1 MKFDKTGEKRLKK
14 MFSTKRKRSRAK
26 NKELPK
32 RFRCRDKYNRAL
44 NKEMANFV
52 SKEEK
57 SGETCGGSEPMN
69 NVSSQE
75 SSTR

>member
-1 MKFDKTGEKRLKK
+1 
-14 MFSTKRKRSRAK
+14 MFSMKRKRSRAK

-52 SKEEK
+52 SKKEE
-57 SGETCGGSEPMN
+57 SGEACGGSEPMN
-69 NVSSQE
+69 NVGSQE